1 MSSLLFG
8 PTDAVDTIVEAEV
21 ADLGLM
27 TRFGTGV
34 SALSPFEATRERR
47 RRARRQSG
55 GARLGELLV
64 GEGVLS
70 PDELAHALAAQKKTR
85 PRKPLGE
92 ILLTNGVVSPPL
104 LVRLLAQQCQLQL
117 EEETGFGTGLRRAIE
132 RRHTERARPEEE
144 TGASHEDG
152 TAGGAAAGEPTTVSV
167 GPRLLG
173 ELLVAERLLT
183 PEQLRWALA
192 EQAESGRLLG
202 EVVFEHGLVSMVAL
216 VNTLTEQ
223 LRAGDES
230 GVSTA
235 IRAGCRSS
243 EA

>member
-8 PTDAVDTIVEAEV
+8 PTSAADTMVEAEE

-47 RRARRQSG
+47 RRTRRDSD

-64 GEGVLS
+64 SEGVLS
-70 PDELAHALAAQKKTR
+70 PDELAGSLAAQKKTR

-92 ILLTNGVVSPPL
+92 ILLTSGIVSPPL

-132 RRHTERARPEEE
+132 RRHTERAQPEET
-144 TGASHEDG
+144 TGASEEDG
-152 TAGGAAAGEPTTVSV
+152 TAGASAGEPTTVSA

-173 ELLVAERLLT
+173 ELLVAERHLT

-192 EQAESGRLLG
+192 EQAASGRLLG
-202 EVVFEHGLVSMVAL
+202 EIVVQHDLISMVAL
-216 VNTLTEQ
+216 VNALAAQ
-223 LRAGDES
+223 LRVGDDP
-230 GVSTA
+230 GV
-235 IRAGCRSS
+235 R
-243 EA
+243 

>member
-8 PTDAVDTIVEAEV
+8 STSEIETTPEP
-21 ADLGLM
+21 ADLGLL

-34 SALSPFEATRERR
+34 SQLNPFEDMRERR
-47 RRARRQSG
+47 GGARRESA

-64 GEGVLS
+64 SEGVLS
-70 PDELAHALAAQKKTR
+70 PDELADALDRQASTW

-92 ILLTNGVVSPPL
+92 LLITSGLVSPPL

-117 EEETGFGTGLRRAIE
+117 EEETGFGNGLRRAIE
-132 RRHTERARPEEE
+132 LRHTERTRPNEP
-144 TGASHEDG
+144 
-152 TAGGAAAGEPTTVSV
+152 AAAVEADTTDAAPASEPAPASE

-173 ELLVAERLLT
+173 ELLVAQELLT

-202 EVVFEHGLVSMVAL
+202 EVVVQHGLISMVAL
-216 VNTLTEQ
+216 VNALVEQ
-223 LRAGDES
+223 LRVTPEL
-230 GVSTA
+230 
-235 IRAGCRSS
+235 
-243 EA
+243 